1 MALQEALQNWW
12 NEITFEGKEL
22 YRLDD
27 NGDLVLTKGWDN
39 TERTVATIT
48 EDTADAILKTL
59 TDKYREIAE
68 RMKELQEEWVSSEDK
83 LKLVGKI
90 ERMKDYLQHTAAV
103 GSLSVLYQEING
115 WEKVLQQL
123 TGENYNS
130 KLKLAQQAE
139 ELADSENFKE
149 GAQAFKD
156 LTELWKQIGYVDK
169 ERNDKLW
176 NRIEAAKDK
185 FYERKRQYQ
194 EEHGKE
200 MLQNLDLKLEL
211 VAKAEE
217 LAASEHWRET
227 TEAFRD
233 LMEEWKKIGATMHE
247 KNEELWQR
255 FIAAKNAFF
264 DRKKVHSESIKQEQ
278 ENNATR
284 KQELVEKAEAL
295 SDSTEW
301 NATSDAYEK
310 LMEEWK
316 KVGRVAGEKG
326 EELWRKFLDAK
337 DKFFKAKRA
346 HFGAMR
352 VELED
357 NMAKKTAILNRAE
370 ALKDATQWN
379 DTTAEMNEL
388 MTEWKS
394 IGPVPRE
401 HSQSMW
407 EQFLAARRHF
417 FDRKDA
423 AREKRKHHQE
433 RQKNE
438 RVSRAKHFVHQLE
451 DEIKEHEEELADFT
465 NGLENITPGKKAE
478 ELRQHLENLIKEV
491 SAKLDKK
498 RKKLED
504 ALKQSAPATKERKE
518 KNTVPAATQ
527 EKEGTEEEDMGAEI

>member
-1 MALQEALQNWW
+1 
-12 NEITFEGKEL
+12 
-22 YRLDD
+22 
-27 NGDLVLTKGWDN
+27 
-39 TERTVATIT
+39 
-48 EDTADAILKTL
+48 
-59 TDKYREIAE
+59 
-68 RMKELQEEWVSSEDK
+68 
-83 LKLVGKI
+83 
-90 ERMKDYLQHTAAV
+90 
-103 GSLSVLYQEING
+103 
-115 WEKVLQQL
+115 
-123 TGENYNS
+123 
-130 KLKLAQQAE
+130 
-139 ELADSENFKE
+139 
-149 GAQAFKD
+149 
-156 LTELWKQIGYVDK
+156 
-169 ERNDKLW
+169 
-176 NRIEAAKDK
+176 
-185 FYERKRQYQ
+185 
-194 EEHGKE
+194 
-200 MLQNLDLKLEL
+200 
-211 VAKAEE
+211 
-217 LAASEHWRET
+217 
-227 TEAFRD
+227 
-233 LMEEWKKIGATMHE
+233 
-247 KNEELWQR
+247 
-255 FIAAKNAFF
+255 
-264 DRKKVHSESIKQEQ
+264 
-278 ENNATR
+278 
-284 KQELVEKAEAL
+284 
-295 SDSTEW
+295 
-301 NATSDAYEK
+301 
-310 LMEEWK
+310 
-316 KVGRVAGEKG
+316 
-326 EELWRKFLDAK
+326 
-337 DKFFKAKRA
+337 
-346 HFGAMR
+346 MR